1 MRKFFFLIVLL
12 SFATGVFAQDI
23 IVTTDGDVL
32 KAYNIE
38 IASNSVYF
46 KTENKQNAAIQSLKK
61 ENIVVIKYA
70 NGTKKNFKGEGT
82 TSVEETQ
89 QTVETPST
97 STLGQVSEQ
106 SSQSNK
112 AKINKINSAK
122 AELKDYEKI
131 TKGVSNR
138 IFGTVRVTEDSQL
151 ENDDVEIEYG
161 FGAERDKA
169 LNNKFGRPNFLN
181 ETFRVNVKNKTRKTL
196 YLNMGNTFFTQN
208 GLSTVYYIPTASTTT
223 SMSTSEGA
231 PAGISAQNSKSVAYA
246 NSVVA
251 VPPLSSVNIAD
262 QFLFAN
268 VSIKGV
274 SLNTDYT
281 GPVAYSFPSFNFGS
295 SFPESGYVCNYKE
308 SESPIKFGFMLTY
321 SDSEDFRNTAS
332 LVTNFYLGEVLFFK
346 STQLVY
352 FIEEKYLFDVDG
364 LLGFWGYSTKGRFAA
379 KNGTLPLK

>member
-122 AELKDYEKI
+122 AELSDKEI
-131 TKGVSNR
+131 GKGNALK
-138 IFGTVRVTEDSQL
+138 IFGTIRIADDSQT
-151 ENDDVEIEYG
+151 ENDDVELG
-161 FGAERDKA
+161 FY
-169 LNNKFGRPNFLN
+169 FGPNWDDEQSTN
-181 ETFRVNVKNKTRKTL
+181 RYKCYNRQIFRVNVRNKTSKTL
-196 YLNMGNTFFTQN
+196 YLNVGNTFFTQN
-208 GLSTVYYIPTASTTT
+208 GVSSAFYVQEKSNTT
-223 SMSTSEGA
+223 SMSSGGEKSTGN
-231 PAGISAQNSKSVAYA
+231 SAQSAKSISYA
-246 NSVVA
+246 NAVVA
-251 VPPLSSVNIAD
+251 VPPLGSVNLAD
-262 QFLFAN
+262 QILFAD
-268 VSIKGV
+268 VDVTGITLKGYDWAKHYFSYINLV
-274 SLNTDYT
+274 CGSKRQRAGYECTYT
-281 GPVAYSFPSFNFGS
+281 ENDTPAGFR
-295 SFPESGYVCNYKE
+295 
-308 SESPIKFGFMLTY
+308 FMLTY
-321 SDSEDFRNTAS
+321 SDTENFRESTS
-332 LVTNFYLGEVLFFK
+332 ITSSFYLGEILFLK
-346 STQLVY
+346 
-352 FIEEKYLFDVDG
+352 DG
-364 LLGFWGYSTKGRFAA
+364 GPGFYNQCVKPIHRFENEGVLGFFATPDYYSKDKPF
-379 KNGTLPLK
+379 PLK